1 MNQIDPVPAY
11 SAVGSATDKLVEKR
25 AIARI
30 WIYIVP
36 FIFVLYFFNTMD
48 RSNLGFAALRMRESI
63 QMTPVDFG
71 NVVSAFFISYLIF
84 QIPSNMIIQKIGAR
98 KWLGVI
104 VIGWSLAT
112 LLMFVVTTVSEI
124 MWARVALGVFEAG
137 FFPGV
142 IYYLSLWFPGS
153 ERAKVTAWFMM
164 ASAASAVV
172 AGPVSGWIVQNF
184 NLLGHAGWRWLFVI
198 EGVPS
203 IFLGTLAFFVLSDS
217 PGRASWLKPD
227 ESEWLVRELEAER
240 AQVAAREQSSFREV
254 ITNPVLWKLGVVYM
268 CVQGAAQ
275 TGPLWFPSIIK
286 GFNFGIS
293 DTTIG
298 FIMALPFVCALLT
311 MPFWGYSSDRAGER
325 KWHTVITMGLAALSF
340 LLLGLLPGLG
350 LKLLALAVYGIG
362 AYGYYGTYWAMPAL
376 MLSPAGL
383 AVSVAVINSCS
394 SLGGYIASK
403 TLGYLDQSYGATGV
417 LIGMAAMSLIS
428 VGVLLTMKVPRE
440 PSRAARAHA

>member
-1 MNQIDPVPAY
+1 MNQADPVLTHGT
-11 SAVGSATDKLVEKR
+11 VGSVADKPVEKR

-30 WIYIVP
+30 WLYIVP
-36 FIFVLYFFNTMD
+36 FVFALYFFNTMD

-71 NVVSAFFISYLIF
+71 NVVSAFFISYLLF
-84 QIPSNMIIQKIGAR
+84 QIPSNMIISRLGAR

-124 MWARVALGVFEAG
+124 MWARIALGVFEAG
-137 FFPGV
+137 FFPGI

-164 ASAASAVV
+164 ASAASAVI

-184 NLLGHAGWRWLFVI
+184 NFLGHAGWRWLFVI

-203 IFLGTLAFFVLSDS
+203 IFLGILAFFVLSDS
-217 PGRASWLKPD
+217 PKSAPWLKPD
-227 ESEWLVRELEAER
+227 ESEWLTRELEAER
-240 AQVAAREQSSFREV
+240 AQAAALGRSSFRDV

-275 TGPLWFPSIIK
+275 TGPLWFPSILK
-286 GFNFGIS
+286 AYNFGIS
-293 DTTIG
+293 DTAIG
-298 FIMALPFVCALLT
+298 FIMALPFVCALVA
-311 MPFWGYSSDRAGER
+311 MPLWGYSSDRAGER
-325 KWHTVITMGLAALSF
+325 KWHTVITMCLAALSF

-350 LKLLALAVYGIG
+350 LKLLALALYGVG
-362 AYGYYGTYWAMPAL
+362 AYGYYGSYWAMPAL

-383 AVSVAVINSCS
+383 AVSVAFINSCS

-403 TLGYLDQSYGATGV
+403 ILGYVDQFYGATGV
-417 LIGMAAMSLIS
+417 LIGMAVMSLMS

-440 PSRAARAHA
+440 RSRLVRGRA

>member
-1 MNQIDPVPAY
+1 MNQADPVPTQGTKE
-11 SAVGSATDKLVEKR
+11 SAADKPADKR

-36 FIFVLYFFNTMD
+36 FVFVLYFFNTMD
-48 RSNLGFAALRMRESI
+48 RSNLGFAALRMRENI

-71 NVVSAFFISYLIF
+71 NVVSAFFISYLLF
-84 QIPSNMIIQKIGAR
+84 QIPSNMIISRLGAR
-98 KWLGVI
+98 RWLGVI

-124 MWARVALGVFEAG
+124 MWARIALGVFEAG

-164 ASAASAVV
+164 AAAASAMI

-184 NLLGHAGWRWLFVI
+184 NFLGHAGWRWLFVI

-203 IFLGTLAFFVLSDS
+203 IFLGILAFFVLSDS
-217 PGRASWLKPD
+217 PRSARWLKHD
-227 ESEWLVRELEAER
+227 ESEWLTRVLEAER
-240 AQVAAREQSSFREV
+240 AQAAALGKSRFRDV
-254 ITNPVLWKLGVVYM
+254 ITNPVLWKLGVIYM

-275 TGPLWFPSIIK
+275 TGPLWFPSILK
-286 GFNFGIS
+286 AYNFGVS

-298 FIMALPFVCALLT
+298 FIMALPFVCALVA
-311 MPFWGYSSDRAGER
+311 MPLWGYSSDRAGER
-325 KWHTVITMGLAALSF
+325 KWHTVIAMGVAALSF
-340 LLLGLLPGLG
+340 LMLGMLPGLA

-362 AYGYYGTYWAMPAL
+362 AYSYYGTYWAMPAL
-376 MLSPAGL
+376 MLSPGSL
-383 AVSVAVINSCS
+383 AVSVAFINSCS

-403 TLGYLDQSYGATGV
+403 ILGYVEQFYGVTGV
-417 LIGMAAMSLIS
+417 LIGMAVMSLVS
-428 VGVLLTMKVPRE
+428 VGVLLTMRVPRE
-440 PSRAARAHA
+440 RYRAARA